1 MSAADFIAKFEGCA
15 KIGGDGLVYPYL
27 DAVGVPTIGYGHVV
41 PDMRYGPI
49 TQLEALNI
57 LMADLGYFQGEAL
70 RLSPTLEDNPDRL
83 TAITSFC
90 FNLGVHAYENS
101 TLRKRVDAGDWAAAQ
116 TEIVKWNHAGGK
128 VLAGLTLRREAEAQL
143 LKGTP

>member
-1 MSAADFIAKFEGCA
+1 MNAAEFIAKFEGCA
-15 KIGGDGLVYPYL
+15 KIGKDGLVYPYL
-27 DAVGVPTIGYGHVV
+27 DAVNVPTIGYGHVV
-41 PDMRYGPI
+41 PDMNYGPI

-70 RLSPTLEDNPDRL
+70 RLSPSLEDNANRL

-90 FNLGVHAYENS
+90 FNLGVHAYEGS
-101 TLRKRVDAGDWAAAQ
+101 TLRKKVDAGDWDAAQ

-128 VLAGLTLRREAEAQL
+128 VLAGLTRRREAEAQL
-143 LKGTP
+143 LKG